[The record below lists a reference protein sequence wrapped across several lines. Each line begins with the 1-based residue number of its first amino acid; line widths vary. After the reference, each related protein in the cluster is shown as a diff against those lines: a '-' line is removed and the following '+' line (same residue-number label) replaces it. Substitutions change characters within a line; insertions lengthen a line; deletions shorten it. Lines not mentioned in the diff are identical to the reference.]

1 MGLSFSSEISISIP
15 EYISGT
21 GRFQAINKL
30 LVVNQHWKK
39 EAWLKLK
46 ELFTKMRQMSASDM
60 EIGGPGS
67 KGFIWYR
74 VFGDKKPYPEY
85 GTFNNDDITCM
96 MLSVLSDEQKVDLF
110 KNKNIDFSIGIAL
123 EPGEKPSRFRSDVYY
138 ESGTLA
144 GSFRRINQKLFP
156 IENLEL
162 PEPILKRIN
171 LQYEQNGLI
180 LVTGITG
187 SGKSSTLDTIID
199 LNNHSNEG
207 HIIVIGAPIEY
218 IHESDKCIVR
228 HRELGDDVL
237 SFRDGAREALRQD
250 PDILVVGEMRD
261 ADTMAMVLE
270 ITDSGHKVFSTLHTS
285 SAVESIHRIVG
296 EFPAEEQE
304 RIRMRLADT
313 LSVIISQ
320 KLVPSIDGKVVLA
333 KEILSVTSSVVA
345 AIRNNN
351 VAEIYQMISEGKKYG
366 MFSLEQELYTL
377 FKSGKITKETALNY
391 SNNKK
396 RMVQL
401 LQY

>member
-1 MGLSFSSEISISIP
+1 MGLSFSSEVSISVP
-15 EYISGT
+15 DYINGT

-30 LVVNQHWKK
+30 LAVNAHWKK
-39 EAWLKLK
+39 ESWMKLK
-46 ELFTKMRQMSASDM
+46 ELFTKMREINASDM
-60 EIGGPGS
+60 EVGGPGS
-67 KGFIWYR
+67 RNLVWFR
-74 VFGDKKPYPEY
+74 VFGIKKPYPEM
-85 GTFNNDDITCM
+85 GSFTNDDITCI
-96 MLSVLSDEQKVDLF
+96 MLSVLSDEQKVELF
-110 KNKNIDFSIGIAL
+110 KDKNVDFSLGLPL
-123 EPGEKPSRFRSDVYY
+123 EVGEKASRFRCDVYY

-156 IENLEL
+156 LEGLEL
-162 PEPILKRIN
+162 PDPILKRVN
-171 LQYEQNGLI
+171 LEYEQNGLI

-199 LNNHSNEG
+199 FNNHHNEG
-207 HIIVIGAPIEY
+207 HIIIIGAPIEY
-218 IHESDKCIVR
+218 IHDSDKCILR

-237 SFRDGAREALRQD
+237 SFGDGAREALRQD

-261 ADTMAMVLE
+261 AQTMAIVLE

-296 EFPAEEQE
+296 EFPAEEQD
-304 RIRMRLADT
+304 RIRLRLADT

-320 KLVPSIDGKVVLA
+320 KLVPDVNGRVVLA

-366 MFSLEQELYTL
+366 MFTIEQDLYNL
-377 FKSGKITKETALNY
+377 FKSGRISKDTALNY

-396 RMVQL
+396 RMLQL